1 MSSKAHLINTV
12 IVEDNPADRKL
23 LENLFSTSKL
33 RWNFFFLGDSLEALK
48 LFSKQGKYSDQ
59 PDPDLIILDLNLPK
73 MDGWELLRRLKISH
87 RLRDT
92 PVIILTTS
100 ESPED
105 QEKAREFGV
114 SFFTKPSNFS
124 ELSTLAERIEWLWM
138 NRFAEKDS

>member
-1 MSSKAHLINTV
+1 MSAKTKLINAVV
-12 IVEDNPADRKL
+12 IEDNLADRKL
-23 LENLFSTSKL
+23 LESLFSTSKL

-48 LFSKQGKYSDQ
+48 LFSKQGKYADK

-100 ESPED
+100 DSPED
-105 QEKAREFGV
+105 REKAHDLGV
-114 SFFTKPSNFS
+114 SFFTKPSTFN
-124 ELSTLAERIEWLWM
+124 ELSTLVERIEWLWI
-138 NRFAEKDS
+138 NRFADKEI